1 MRMRKESRPRCEA
14 VSKNRE
20 DQIRILANFIKN
32 INKIN
37 SL

>member
-1 MRMRKESRPRCEA
+1 MRKESRFRREA

>member
-1 MRMRKESRPRCEA
+1 MRMRKESRSRSEA
-14 VSKNRE
+14 VSMNRE
-20 DQIRILANFIKN
+20 DQIRILINFIKN